1 MCACCDISVRMCAG
15 QSSVTKVAHLL
26 NTVPSN
32 LIKIGTRVLLL
43 LSFVRSKSL
52 LLNELQFRLVIIPTQ
67 VTCEIEPLH
76 LIAGKTACVV
86 VYSERK
92 KGFYTCDRGELILRC
107 VCVCVCV
114 CVCGW
119 CVCVRVCVCVCAC
132 AWLRVCVCV
141 CMCVVVCA

>member
-1 MCACCDISVRMCAG
+1 MCAG

-26 NTVPSN
+26 NTVSSN

-114 CVCGW
+114 CKSVLLPDGK
-119 CVCVRVCVCVCAC
+119 VNGRGGKRPRLLMGRAQK
-132 AWLRVCVCV
+132 AYNS
-141 CMCVVVCA
+141 

>member
-1 MCACCDISVRMCAG
+1 MCAG

-26 NTVPSN
+26 NTVSSN

-114 CVCGW
+114 CKSVLLPNGK
-119 CVCVRVCVCVCAC
+119 VNGGGGERPRLPMGRAQK
-132 AWLRVCVCV
+132 AYNS
-141 CMCVVVCA
+141 

>member
-1 MCACCDISVRMCAG
+1 MCACCDVFVRMCAG

-26 NTVPSN
+26 NTVSSN

-92 KGFYTCDRGELILRC
+92 KGFYTCDRGGVILRCVCVLSLSLSPSLSLSLSLC

-114 CVCGW
+114 CANPFCCRTGK
-119 CVCVRVCVCVCAC
+119 
-132 AWLRVCVCV
+132 
-141 CMCVVVCA
+141 